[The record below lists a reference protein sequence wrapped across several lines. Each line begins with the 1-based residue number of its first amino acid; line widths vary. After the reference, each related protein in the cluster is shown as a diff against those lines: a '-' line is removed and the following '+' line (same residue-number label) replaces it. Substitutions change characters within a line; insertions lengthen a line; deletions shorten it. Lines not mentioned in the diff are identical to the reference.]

1 MSDQFPECNMTSSR
15 GSFKANFLEM
25 IQFPHQPLKR
35 FNRAFDKIS
44 LIFQTVLEPEAK
56 ILLPTVQLDF
66 S

>member
-15 GSFKANFLEM
+15 GSFKTNSLEM
-25 IQFPHQPLKR
+25 IQFPHQTLKR
-35 FNRAFDKIS
+35 FNRALDKIS

-56 ILLPTVQLDF
+56 SLLPTVQLDF